1 MTYKLFLL
9 GAGKPAI
16 GKVPSALKNITNT
29 TKAIDWQLRSFSEF
43 VSIEDVHFLGGY
55 HIEEVIDYYPKLN
68 FTLATDWANSKPLDT
83 LLKAPFSENKTIF
96 TYSDTIF
103 RNHTIK
109 SVIES
114 TADITVCIDSS
125 WRDRYKSRESFD
137 IENAE
142 IIHLEKNEAEFTG
155 LICLSIEAIGEIK
168 KVINDDLKHFTGDN
182 LISFINY
189 LATRKLSINYID
201 VKGEWAEFNSPDDI
215 SNFVLGTKADTLSRL
230 EPLVKKSK
238 IGSQKSFTKAEW
250 LENEDK
256 ITNELVEFFGESK
269 LVVRSSS
276 SAEDNWE
283 SSNAGGFESILDV
296 PSFDRV
302 LLKNSIEKVFQSYGS
317 KGSKNDQVLVQ
328 EFISNVAMAGVV
340 FTCSLETGA
349 PYYKFNFDDKSS
361 STESVT
367 SGNEADLRT
376 VIVSKLNHNLVKDV
390 APELS
395 NILSAVIELE
405 DILGFDKLD
414 IEFAVDK
421 NNVVH
426 IFQVRPVVV
435 NHDSYDLDL
444 QEIRDSLNEDVQK
457 YKSLQEKL
465 PFISG
470 NQVIFSN
477 MPDWNPAEII
487 GTRPK
492 PLSLSLY
499 QELITNNIW
508 AKQRAEFGYK
518 DVRPYPLIYSF
529 SSQPYVDVRA
539 SFNSFIPSSVPD
551 NSADRI
557 VNAYLKILC
566 DKPYLYDKVE
576 FDIVFTVWT
585 HDFLKIASERLHPYG
600 VTNDDLKHLEKGLK
614 NITADALIRLNQ
626 DIKSTKFLH
635 NNCNQICNSSLSNI
649 DKIFFLLD
657 DCKKNGTLAFSHAAR
672 AGFVASTLL
681 KSFVTQKII
690 SEKKRLEFLSSFDTV
705 AGIFD
710 KDKQAYKNK
719 KFLLEDLIN
728 KYGHLRPGTYDI
740 TAKAYWEDPSQYLLP
755 TERFNEPKINKVLAF
770 TSDEKSG
777 INKFLID
784 LGTSLNFDEFVDYL
798 KLAIQERER
807 VKFEFSR
814 NLSRALDYCVEL
826 GKEFGLD
833 RSDMAYLK
841 YCDLYEIKVGAMQ
854 KDEIVRLSKSRKE
867 KFNLTKIIE
876 LPALIKKESNFFA
889 HERYSSQ
896 PNFIG
901 IDKLLG
907 DICVLDNNDQKPLK
921 NKIVVI
927 PQADPG
933 YDWLFGQEI
942 AGLITKYGG
951 ANSHMAIRSAEI
963 GLPAVIGVGEKIYEK
978 ICKAESV
985 EINCLDQILRV
996 IR

>member
-1 MTYKLFLL
+1 MKSKLFLL

-16 GKVPSALKNITNT
+16 GKAPSALKNITNT
-29 TKAIDWQLRSFSEF
+29 TKAIDWQIRSFSEF
-43 VSIEDVHFLGGY
+43 VNTEDIHFLGGY
-55 HIEEVIDYYPKLN
+55 HIEKVINYYPKLN
-68 FTLATDWANSKPLDT
+68 FTLATDWAKSKPLDT
-83 LLKAPFSENKTIF
+83 LLKAPFSENKTVF

-125 WRDRYKSRESFD
+125 WRDRYESRELFD
-137 IENAE
+137 IKNAE
-142 IIHLEKNEAEFTG
+142 IIYQDENEAEFTG
-155 LICLSIEAIGEIK
+155 LICFNLKAIVEIK
-168 KVINDDLKHFTGDN
+168 KVINDNLKNFTDDN

-215 SNFVLGTKADTLSRL
+215 SNFILGTKADTLSRL

-250 LENEDK
+250 LKNK
-256 ITNELVEFFGESK
+256 NNVINELVEFFGKSK

-283 SSNAGGFESILDV
+283 SSNAGGFESILDI
-296 PSFDRV
+296 PSHDRV
-302 LLKNSIEKVFQSYGS
+302 LLGNSVEKVFESYGS

-340 FTCSLETGA
+340 FTCSLESGA
-349 PYYKFNFDDKSS
+349 PYYKFNFDDKSN

-367 SGNEADLRT
+367 SGAKAELRT
-376 VIVSKLNHNLVKDV
+376 VIISKLKDDLVEDV
-390 APELS
+390 APELV
-395 NILSAVIELE
+395 NILSAVKELE

-435 NHDSYDLDL
+435 NHDSYDLNL
-444 QEIRDSLNEDVQK
+444 QEIKDSLNEDV
-457 YKSLQEKL
+457 YKFTSLQNKP

-470 NQVIFSN
+470 DQAIFSN

-518 DVRPYPLIYSF
+518 DVRPCPLIYAF

-539 SFNSFIPSSVPD
+539 SFNSFIPSSVP
-551 NSADRI
+551 NESANRI

-566 DKPYLYDKVE
+566 DKPHLYDKVE

-585 HDFLKIASERLHPYG
+585 NDFLKIASKRLLPYG
-600 VTNDDLKHLEKGLK
+600 VTNDDLKHLESGLK
-614 NITADALIRLNQ
+614 NITANALERLNQ
-626 DIKSTKFLH
+626 DIESAKFLH
-635 NNCNQICNSSLSNI
+635 NNCNEISNSSLSNI

-681 KSFVTQKII
+681 KSFVSQKII
-690 SEKKRLEFLSSFDTV
+690 SEEKRLEFLSSFDTV
-705 AGIFD
+705 AGVFD
-710 KDKQAYKNK
+710 KDKQAFKEK
-719 KFLLEDLIN
+719 KFLLEELIN
-728 KYGHLRPGTYDI
+728 KYGHLRPGTYDV
-740 TAKAYWEDPSQYLLP
+740 TAKAYWEDPSKYLLP
-755 TERFNEPKINKVLAF
+755 SGKFNQSNNKVIAF
-770 TSDEKSG
+770 TSNEKSA
-777 INKFLID
+777 ISKFLID
-784 LGTSLNFDEFVDYL
+784 LGTSINFNEFIDYL
-798 KLAIQERER
+798 KLATQERER

-826 GKEFGLD
+826 GKEFELE
-833 RSDMAYLK
+833 RSDVAYLK
-841 YCDLYEIKVGAMQ
+841 YCDLYEIKVGSMQ
-854 KDEIVRLSKSRKE
+854 KDEIVKLAKSRKE

-876 LPALIKKESNFFA
+876 LPALIKRKSDFFA

-901 IDKLLG
+901 ISKLIG
-907 DICVLDNNDQKPLK
+907 DVCVLNNNDRKPLK
-921 NKIVVI
+921 NMIVII

-978 ICKAESV
+978 ICSAESV